1 MRPVTKIILFGL
13 LLSAACINQ
22 AGAQTLDTAIARQ
35 LAAAKDTVEKPTI
48 KNPAFEE
55 TDSAKLTDPKA
66 RIPRKAAIRSAIL
79 PGWGQVYNK
88 KAWKLPFVYAAIGGT
103 GVYLVDNIV
112 WYKRMQYAY
121 VIAEAIKGGRDSIG
135 SEAYKKVNADLKRV
149 YFEGRYGIQPETL
162 RTERNYYRRYRDY
175 AAIYFVIAW
184 ALNVVDATVDAHLSS
199 FDISPNLAFKIQPG
213 YSEMARTA
221 GMSFIVKIK

>member
-1 MRPVTKIILFGL
+1 MITYLFSWLNAGT
-13 LLSAACINQ
+13 AA
-22 AGAQTLDTAIARQ
+22 AQVVDTALAREV
-35 LAAAKDTVEKPTI
+35 LAAKDTIELPTI
-48 KNPAFEE
+48 PNPAFEE
-55 TDSAKLTDPKA
+55 TDSTKLADPRA

-103 GVYLVDNIV
+103 GLYLVDNVV

-121 VIAEAIKGGRDSIG
+121 IIARAIKDGQDTIG
-135 SEAYKKVNADLKRV
+135 SDAYKKVHADLRRV
-149 YFEGRYGIQPETL
+149 YFEGSYGVQPEYL
-162 RTERNYYRRYRDY
+162 RTERDYYRKYRDY

-184 ALNVVDATVDAHLSS
+184 ALNVVEATVDAHLSS
-199 FDISPNLAFKIQPG
+199 FDISPDLAFKIQPG

-221 GMSFIVKIK
+221 GMSFIVRIK

>member
-1 MRPVTKIILFGL
+1 
-13 LLSAACINQ
+13 
-22 AGAQTLDTAIARQ
+22 AQTLDTAVARQ
-35 LAAAKDTVEKPTI
+35 LMAAKDTLEKPTI

-55 TDSAKLTDPKA
+55 TDSAKLADPKA

-103 GVYLVDNIV
+103 GLYLVDNVV

-121 VIAEAIKGGRDSIG
+121 VIAQAIKDGRDSIG
-135 SEAYKKVNADLKRV
+135 SDAYKKVHADLRRV
-149 YFEGRYGIQPETL
+149 YFEGSYGVQPEYL
-162 RTERNYYRRYRDY
+162 RTERDYYRKYRDY

-184 ALNVVDATVDAHLSS
+184 ALNVVEATVDAHLSS
-199 FDISPNLAFKIQPG
+199 FDISPDLAFKIQPG

-221 GMSFIVKIK
+221 GMSFIVRIK

>member
-1 MRPVTKIILFGL
+1 MHPVTKFLLFGL
-13 LLSAACINQ
+13 LFSIVRISPAR
-22 AGAQTLDTAIARQ
+22 AQTLDTAVARQ
-35 LAAAKDTVEKPTI
+35 LVAAKDTLEKPTI
-48 KNPAFEE
+48 KNPAFQE
-55 TDSAKLTDPKA
+55 TDSAKLTDPRA

-103 GVYLVDNIV
+103 GVYLVDNVV

-121 VIAEAIKGGRDSIG
+121 IVARAITEGRDTIG
-135 SEAYKKVNADLKRV
+135 SDAYKKVNADLKRV
-149 YFEGRYGIQPETL
+149 YFEGTYGVQPEYL
-162 RTERNYYRRYRDY
+162 RTERDYYRRYRDY

-184 ALNVVDATVDAHLSS
+184 ALNVVEATVDAHLSN
-199 FDISPNLAFKIQPG
+199 FDISPDLTFKIQPG

-221 GMSFIVKIK
+221 GMSFIVQIK